1 MLNVAGYQ
9 ILGHFVFSRHGF
21 LSVTH
26 ILYFVLYFYE
36 IQCVLFL
43 TKTDISLIMWHCI
56 GGSILHAK
64 IVVIDLQI
72 VSCTNWTYISEQ
84 FLRVNN
90 FITINLRIEYY
101 VYLIF
106 LLLNTAQNHNR
117 TNNELIKRVF
127 MLPSGQLYIYIFMI
141 TVIA

>member
-1 MLNVAGYQ
+1 MLDVNLAGYQ

-26 ILYFVLYFYE
+26 ILYFVMYFYE

-72 VSCTNWTYISEQ
+72 VACTN
-84 FLRVNN
+84 
-90 FITINLRIEYY
+90 
-101 VYLIF
+101 
-106 LLLNTAQNHNR
+106 
-117 TNNELIKRVF
+117 
-127 MLPSGQLYIYIFMI
+127 
-141 TVIA
+141 